1 MSTPNNPQADIIRRA
16 AAALIE
22 RLPAYRDL
30 LEFHAAV
37 FCAQEEARPAVRL
50 APAAAPGT
58 LSETLAGRAPLVRPS
73 DLPFDPDATTILF
86 AELCRL
92 AIESGSGL
100 AASARI
106 LVARPEAAVVLA
118 APFLAGEDEHLRQA
132 AAGWKVEAPDLSFLI
147 YHSLRPSLL
156 RASGDLAPFIN
167 GCTWERGDCP
177 ICGSRPAL
185 GWLSAEGERFLH
197 CGFCWHHWPLRR
209 LVCPSCETSE
219 HLSYRYTDEEPEY
232 RIDLCD
238 GCRRYLKT
246 VDSRNLPRP
255 AYPPLEAVASLHL
268 DIHAAES
275 GYQPV
280 HA

>member
-1 MSTPNNPQADIIRRA
+1 MSNPKTDIIHQA

-22 RLPAYRDL
+22 RFPAYRDM

-37 FCAQEEARPAVRL
+37 FCAQEAALGAVRL
-50 APAAAPGT
+50 APAAAPGS
-58 LSETLAGRAPLVRPS
+58 LPETLAGRAPLVRPP

-92 AIESGSGL
+92 AIERGSGL
-100 AASARI
+100 AGSARV
-106 LVARPEAAVVLA
+106 LASRPEAAA
-118 APFLAGEDEHLRQA
+118 ALSGSFLAGDEQHLRQA
-132 AAGWKVEAPDLSFLI
+132 AAGWKVEAADLSFLL

-156 RASGDLAPFIN
+156 RASGELAHFLD
-167 GCTWERGDCP
+167 GGTWERGDCP

-185 GWLSAEGERFLH
+185 GWLSAEGERVLH
-197 CGFCWHHWPLRR
+197 CGFCWHRWPLRR
-209 LVCPSCETSE
+209 LTCPSCDRSE

-255 AYPPLEAVASLHL
+255 AYPPLEQVASLHL

-275 GYQPV
+275 GYQPLD
-280 HA
+280 A